1 MYSDIKFESNKDK
14 ENNKNNKCSELINF
28 PKEEE
33 KQISLQ
39 NLFLLN
45 DWLNTKRK
53 KMNKK

>member
-1 MYSDIKFESNKDK
+1 MNSDIKFESNKDK

-33 KQISLQ
+33 KID
-39 NLFLLN
+39 FLTKCFFFN